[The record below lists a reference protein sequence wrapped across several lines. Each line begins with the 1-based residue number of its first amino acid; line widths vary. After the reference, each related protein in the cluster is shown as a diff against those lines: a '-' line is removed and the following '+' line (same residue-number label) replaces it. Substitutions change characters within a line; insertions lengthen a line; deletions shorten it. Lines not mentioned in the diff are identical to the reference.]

1 MNLAW
6 SLFLLLF
13 LGGGGILTG
22 MALALLKDKRKGD
35 TCPQV
40 DKETDET

>member
-13 LGGGGILTG
+13 LGGGAVLTG
-22 MALALLKDKRKGD
+22 LGLALLKDRRKEESD
-35 TCPQV
+35 ERN
-40 DKETDET
+40 DKAT